1 MLNQLASRTVLAFM
15 FATVGL
21 VLGVQGSY
29 GQSAVEKGKIYW
41 TNSVFGKQIQRA
53 DLDGSNVED
62 LVTTAT
68 GVPEGIA
75 LDLAGGKMYWTDSRD
90 GKIKRANLGGSN
102 VEDLVTEGL
111 EIPHSIALDIDGGK
125 MYWTNR
131 NAHTIQRANLD
142 GSDVENLITEGLE
155 SPRSIALDVDGGK
168 MYWTNRNAHTIQRAN
183 LDGSDVENLVT
194 EGVKS
199 PQGIALDVGAEKMY
213 WTQWGEFAIRR
224 ANLDG
229 SNIENLIPSEVGFPQ
244 GIALDMGAEKM
255 YWTGSPWDPDKI
267 QRANLDGSNIE
278 NLIPPEIGSPLSGI
292 ALDPTKGRIY
302 WADRSERAILR
313 ADLNGSNVKN
323 LFTRSPPPLFITL
336 DAFRGKMYWAVYD
349 DVGGRDGSAIYRA
362 NLDGSNVEN
371 VVGPKAGSREFILDV
386 DGGKIYWDRE
396 DVPPTWYPEAPNFIL
411 RADLDGSNVED
422 LVLVLME
429 SGLPRLL
436 DVGGGKV
443 YWSKTDWMHMTKIQR
458 ANLDGSN
465 AEILITGVG
474 TLWKFALD
482 LAGGKMYWME
492 DNDLVGGNSK
502 QFKGTIRRADLDGS
516 NVEDLI
522 DVVRA
527 PWHFDPALEVVG
539 GKIYWINSHVEDE
552 SYISTTILRA
562 DLDGSNVEVL
572 VTGISA
578 EQLILGGVGGKMY
591 WTDWGR
597 DYWSPDG
604 TIQRANLDGSN
615 VEILV
620 TGLFSPSI
628 ALYIPHPVP
637 TLVSTHN
644 TVPETPTISRLEPNF
659 PNPFNS
665 TTQIPYRLAA
675 SGPVR
680 LEIYNALGQP
690 VRTLLYRFQ
699 DAGAYQ
705 VRWNAR
711 DQRGAAVAAG
721 VYLVRLHHP
730 GGVQTRRLL
739 LLK

>member
-1 MLNQLASRTVLAFM
+1 MLNPFASRRIITSLC
-15 FATVGL
+15 TTIGL
-21 VLGVQGSY
+21 GLGVQGSH

-41 TNSVFGKQIQRA
+41 TNRGFGTQIQRA

-62 LVTTAT
+62 LVISIAT
-68 GVPEGIA
+68 PEGIA
-75 LDLAGGKMYWTDSRD
+75 LDLTEGKMYWRD
-90 GKIKRANLGGSN
+90 RLGEIKRADLDGSN
-102 VEDLVTEGL
+102 IEVLVTTGREAPQG
-111 EIPHSIALDIDGGK
+111 IALDVAGGK

-131 NAHTIQRANLD
+131 DVNTIQRANLD
-142 GSDVENLITEGLE
+142 GSDVEDLITEGLE
-155 SPRSIALDVDGGK
+155 SPQSIALDVTMGK
-168 MYWTNRNAHTIQRAN
+168 MYWTNRDANTIQRADLN
-183 LDGSDVENLVT
+183 GSNIENLLT
-194 EGVKS
+194 SGVDT
-199 PQGIALDVGAEKMY
+199 PHAIALDVDAGKMY
-213 WTQWGEFAIRR
+213 WTEWGDFVIRR

-229 SNIENLIPSEVGFPQ
+229 SNVENLIPQSEVGLSQ
-244 GIALDMGAEKM
+244 GIVLDVDAGKM
-255 YWTGSPWDPDKI
+255 YWTGGPWGPDKI
-267 QRANLDGSNIE
+267 QRADLDGSNVE
-278 NLIPPEIGSPLSGI
+278 DFIPPRIAIPRSGI
-292 ALDPTKGRIY
+292 ALDPTEGKIY
-302 WADRSERAILR
+302 WTDWSEFAIRR
-313 ADLNGSNVKN
+313 ADLDGSNVEN
-323 LFTRSPPPLFITL
+323 LLTSLSSPLSITL
-336 DAFRGKMYWAVYD
+336 DAVGGKMYWAAYGQANGID
-349 DVGGRDGSAIYRA
+349 ASSIYRA
-362 NLDGSNVEN
+362 DLDGSNVEN

-386 DGGKIYWDRE
+386 EGGKIYWQRLDIHPSWE
-396 DVPPTWYPEAPNFIL
+396 GATDFIL
-411 RADLDGSNVED
+411 RADLDGSNVEVVASA
-422 LVLVLME
+422 LSAERKLP
-429 SGLPRLL
+429 GLLAISR
-436 DVGGGKV
+436 GKM
-443 YWSKTDWMHMTKIQR
+443 YWSGESTIYRTE
-458 ANLDGSN
+458 LDGSN
-465 AEILITGVG
+465 AEVLVTVAPDGS
-474 TLWKFALD
+474 LWIFLD
-482 LAGGKMYWME
+482 IAGGKMYYWIE
-492 DNDLVGGNSK
+492 DNDSVSQGSK
-502 QFKGTIRRADLDGS
+502 RISGIIRRTDLDGS
-516 NVEDLI
+516 NVEDLL

-527 PWHFDPALEVVG
+527 PWYFDPALEVVG

-578 EQLILGGVGGKMY
+578 EQLILDGVGGKMY

-615 VEILV
+615 IEILV

>member
-336 DAFRGKMYWAVYD
+336 DAFRSKMYWAAYGQANGID
-349 DVGGRDGSAIYRA
+349 ASSIYRA
-362 NLDGSNVEN
+362 DLDGSNVEN
-371 VVGPKAGSREFILDV
+371 VVGTKAGSREFILDV
-386 DGGKIYWDRE
+386 EGGKIYWQRLDIHPSWE
-396 DVPPTWYPEAPNFIL
+396 GATDFIL
-411 RADLDGSNVED
+411 RADLDGSNVEVVASA
-422 LVLVLME
+422 LSAERKLP
-429 SGLPRLL
+429 GLLAISR
-436 DVGGGKV
+436 GKM
-443 YWSKTDWMHMTKIQR
+443 YWSGESTIYRTE
-458 ANLDGSN
+458 LDGSN
-465 AEILITGVG
+465 AEVLVTVAPDGS
-474 TLWKFALD
+474 LWIFLD
-482 LAGGKMYWME
+482 IAGGKMYYWIE
-492 DNDLVGGNSK
+492 DNDSVSQGSK
-502 QFKGTIRRADLDGS
+502 RISGIIRRTDLDGS
-516 NVEDLI
+516 NVEDLL

-527 PWHFDPALEVVG
+527 PWYFDPALEVVG